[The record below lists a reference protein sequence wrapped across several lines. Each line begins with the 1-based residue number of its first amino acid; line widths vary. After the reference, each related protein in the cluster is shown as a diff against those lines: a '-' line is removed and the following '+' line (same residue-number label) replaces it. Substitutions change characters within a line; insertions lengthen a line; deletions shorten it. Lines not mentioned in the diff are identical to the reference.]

1 MPKKSKK
8 ISVAESIREGLIM
21 SMKRDKNVVLIGLGV
36 DDPKGIFGTT
46 KKIDKIF
53 SKKQR
58 VFDFPTAE
66 NTMTGIA
73 IGSSLSG
80 IKPVIVHQRVEF
92 ALLSLE
98 QIINQA
104 AKWYFMSGGKKNVP
118 LVIRLIIGRGW
129 GQGPQHSQSLEALFA
144 HIPGLKV
151 VSISNPKNA
160 KGMMISSIEDKNPV
174 IIFEHR
180 WLHEIKDFVPKKYF
194 RTKLG
199 KAEIIKKG
207 KNISLISS
215 SYMVMECLRCAEIL
229 KKYSIQVEVVDLQ
242 SLRPLDINTIMK
254 SVRKT
259 KKALIVDNGGMMY
272 GISSEIISKIHENL
286 KFKEKNKFLIERIG
300 LSDNPI
306 PSTRGLAKYC
316 YPTYDDLVVKVNKM
330 LRTKLKIENKLFSKN
345 IATDQPDLNFTG
357 PF

>member
-1 MPKKSKK
+1 MKKLRDKFPRHLILQKKANFLIKNSLKIYICLKRIKK

-104 AKWYFMSGGKKNVP
+104 AKWYFMSGGKK
-118 LVIRLIIGRGW
+118 
-129 GQGPQHSQSLEALFA
+129 
-144 HIPGLKV
+144 
-151 VSISNPKNA
+151 
-160 KGMMISSIEDKNPV
+160 
-174 IIFEHR
+174 
-180 WLHEIKDFVPKKYF
+180 
-194 RTKLG
+194 
-199 KAEIIKKG
+199 
-207 KNISLISS
+207 
-215 SYMVMECLRCAEIL
+215 
-229 KKYSIQVEVVDLQ
+229 
-242 SLRPLDINTIMK
+242 
-254 SVRKT
+254 
-259 KKALIVDNGGMMY
+259 MY
-272 GISSEIISKIHENL
+272 L
-286 KFKEKNKFLIERIG
+286 
-300 LSDNPI
+300 
-306 PSTRGLAKYC
+306 
-316 YPTYDDLVVKVNKM
+316 
-330 LRTKLKIENKLFSKN
+330 
-345 IATDQPDLNFTG
+345 
-357 PF
+357 